1 VLRVAV
7 EWNRID
13 RLPCRIRLVKVQK
26 PSIEFYEPADYERL
40 LDGAQR
46 ADERTH
52 ILTLLGGDAG
62 LRIGEIIA
70 LEWTDLDMRR
80 RLVTVQR
87 SEWQGEISSPKGGQ
101 SRVVPMTARLATA
114 LEAHRN
120 LRTRILLKD
129 DGSGVDWH
137 WAREKMATAQ
147 RRAVM
152 VADGKLHKLRHT
164 FGARLAMAGAP
175 AKTIQELM
183 GHQDLQTT
191 MRYLHLTPQHKEA
204 AIRLLERGDI
214 LETGAD
220 EAPPE
225 SSRQEK
231 APESGRDS
239 GARLVTRTGLEPM
252 FSA

>member
-1 VLRVAV
+1 
-7 EWNRID
+7 
-13 RLPCRIRLVKVQK
+13 
-26 PSIEFYEPADYERL
+26 
-40 LDGAQR
+40 
-46 ADERTH
+46 
-52 ILTLLGGDAG
+52 
-62 LRIGEIIA
+62 
-70 LEWTDLDMRR
+70 
-80 RLVTVQR
+80 
-87 SEWQGEISSPKGGQ
+87 
-101 SRVVPMTARLATA
+101 MTARLAAA

-204 AIRLLERGDI
+204 AIRLHSSV
-214 LETGAD
+214 ETSWRRSPLHGPTRKPDKRRPRNPD
-220 EAPPE
+220 EIPRP
-225 SSRQEK
+225 RW
-231 APESGRDS
+231 
-239 GARLVTRTGLEPM
+239 
-252 FSA
+252 